1 MTQLRDRRVGPAL
14 AVFAVSLLAAAGC
27 SSQPGNATGSSG
39 SSGSTADPTIALIL
53 PDVNA
58 PRYEQ
63 QDRPKFTAALKKACP
78 KCKLIYFNS
87 KDSISEQQNQAESAV
102 TQGAKVIT
110 FVPVDVKAAASI
122 VNYAHSRHVKVIALG
137 RGVVGATPDAEISYD
152 PQLVGEQQASTLM
165 ADMKTRGLA
174 GKQVVMINGAPTDD
188 LAVGFKAGAQKTLE
202 KAGVKIG
209 RNIDTPNWD
218 PAVGQTEMDQAITAL
233 GKDNIGGVVA
243 ANDSLAG
250 AVIAAMKNAGMDPH
264 KIPITGLDADL
275 TGLQNILAGVQAM
288 TVYQPIGT
296 EESVNA
302 QISVALGRGKPV
314 PQEFINGPGPVPT
327 YLYKTVIVTAENM
340 KDTVM
345 KEAGYVNVATLC
357 AGAHQAD
364 CAKYGIQ

>member
-1 MTQLRDRRVGPAL
+1 MTRLRNQRGAAAL
-14 AVFAVSLLAAAGC
+14 AVLAVSLLAAAGC
-27 SSQPGNATGSSG
+27 SSKPANSSSS
-39 SSGSTADPTIALIL
+39 SSGSTENPTIALIL
-53 PDVNA
+53 PSVAA

-63 QDRPKFTAALKKACP
+63 QDRPKFTAALKKECP

-87 KDSISEQQNQAESAV
+87 KDSISDQQNQAESAV

-122 VNYAHSRHVKVIALG
+122 VNYAHGQKVKVIALG
-137 RGVVGATPDAEISYD
+137 RGVVGATPDAVISYD
-152 PQLVGEQQASTLM
+152 PQVVGQQQASTLM
-165 ADMKTRGLA
+165 DEMKKRGLA

-202 KAGVKIG
+202 QSGVKIG
-209 RNIDTPNWD
+209 RNMDTANWD
-218 PAVGQTEMDQAITAL
+218 PATAQRQMDQAITAL

-243 ANDSLAG
+243 ANDTLAG
-250 AVIAAMKNAGMDPH
+250 SVIAAMKNAGMDPH
-264 KIPITGLDADL
+264 KVPITGLDADL
-275 TGLQNILAGVQAM
+275 NGLQNILAGEQAM

-302 QISVALGRGKPV
+302 QISVALGRGKAV
-314 PQEFINGPGPVPT
+314 PKEFINGPGPVPT
-327 YLYKTVIVTAENM
+327 YLYKTVIVTADNM

-345 KEAGYVNVATLC
+345 KEAGYVDVATLC
-357 AGAHQAD
+357 AGSHQAD